1 MFRPVAAVLLLLVCG
16 CAPAL
21 SRAPEPPV
29 LRPYPFESITPVTAG
44 QASLNDLL
52 TRLAP
57 LLAAAAADEA
67 IDRILADPRY
77 AALGIH
83 SVGTEFDAFE
93 GEDRVRR
100 AKPILES
107 VAFELI
113 EMQAF
118 IPTLCRPAF
127 DSGLQPKPGVAIRG
141 INPHPPNT
149 NITSHPF
156 MDLVCDGGLG
166 LRLFWPDARQQMPF
180 TPARVE
186 LRIRRPDEEE

>member
-1 MFRPVAAVLLLLVCG
+1 MFRPVAALLLLLVCG

-21 SRAPEPPV
+21 SRAAAPPV
-29 LRPYPFESITPVTAG
+29 LCPYPFETITPVTAG

-57 LLAAAAADEA
+57 RLAADDEEA
-67 IDRILADPRY
+67 IDRILADPGY

-83 SVGTEFDAFE
+83 SVGMEFDAFE

-107 VAFELI
+107 VAFGLV

-166 LRLFWPDARQQMPF
+166 LRLFWPDARQQIPF
-180 TPARVE
+180 TPAQVE